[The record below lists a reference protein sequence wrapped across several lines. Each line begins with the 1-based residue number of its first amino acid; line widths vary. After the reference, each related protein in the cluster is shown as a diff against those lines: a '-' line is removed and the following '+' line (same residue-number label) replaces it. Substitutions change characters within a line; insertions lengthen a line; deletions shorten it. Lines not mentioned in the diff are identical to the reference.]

1 MNSRQSTRDTSMAD
15 AARNDRRV
23 ARAEAAYGLVVALA
37 TAAALVVAFLKWA
50 TPCIGGHL
58 C

>member
-1 MNSRQSTRDTSMAD
+1 MAD

-50 TPCIGGHL
+50 TPCLGGHL

>member
-1 MNSRQSTRDTSMAD
+1 MAD
-15 AARNDRRV
+15 AARNDRRA
-23 ARAEAAYGLVVALA
+23 ARAQAAYGLVVALA

-50 TPCIGGHL
+50 TPCIGGSL

>member
-1 MNSRQSTRDTSMAD
+1 MNSRQSTRDASMAD

-37 TAAALVVAFLKWA
+37 TAAALVIAFLKWA

>member
-1 MNSRQSTRDTSMAD
+1 MSARQSARDASMAD
-15 AARNDRRV
+15 AARNDRRT

-50 TPCIGGHL
+50 TPCIGGSL